1 MSAPNTPGGNGGRE
15 PDFRPGPDP
24 NFRQD
29 EHTGFGP
36 DAEVERTPRRGRQ
49 PVLAVL
55 AIIGI
60 VLLVL
65 AVGIFG
71 GIF

>member
-15 PDFRPGPDP
+15 PDFRPV
-24 NFRQD
+24 
-29 EHTGFGP
+29 EHAGFGP

-49 PVLAVL
+49 PALAVL